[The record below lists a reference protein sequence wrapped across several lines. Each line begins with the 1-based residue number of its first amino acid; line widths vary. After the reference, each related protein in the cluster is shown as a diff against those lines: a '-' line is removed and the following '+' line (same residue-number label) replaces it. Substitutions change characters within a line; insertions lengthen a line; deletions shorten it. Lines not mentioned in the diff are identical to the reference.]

1 MSLESGSVIEAAD
14 DVGVD
19 QHLTEIVG
27 LCLVLVD
34 LLRARG
40 DDLLPLFFWLGVAH
54 G

>member
-1 MSLESGSVIEAAD
+1 MD

-34 LLRARG
+34 RRRARG
-40 DDLLPLFFWLGVAH
+40 DDLLPLLFRLGVAQ
-54 G
+54 GW